1 MRKDREVMQQEKIKR
16 EKKERN
22 ARKGKR
28 KQKEGCEVTKG
39 KVAKKTQ
46 QKGRKHGNVFTS

>member
-1 MRKDREVMQQEKIKR
+1 MQQEKIKR

-46 QKGRKHGNVFTS
+46 QKGRKHDNVFTS